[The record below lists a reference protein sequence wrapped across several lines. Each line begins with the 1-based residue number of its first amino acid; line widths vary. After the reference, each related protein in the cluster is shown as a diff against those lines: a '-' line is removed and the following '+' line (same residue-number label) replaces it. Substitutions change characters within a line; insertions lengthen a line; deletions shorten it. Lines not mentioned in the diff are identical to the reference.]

1 VFSGFRTHFLFWVK
15 TMELTTIAGRIEK
28 IAAEAAAKCGVEFV
42 HAEVV
47 GTKRNMT
54 VRVYVD
60 KPEGVTLD
68 DCSTVSRAIEEV
80 IDADDFI
87 PAAYV
92 LEVSS
97 PGLER
102 GLYTIKDFEK
112 FAGKRAKVKTSAAIE
127 AQTNF
132 NGRITSVED
141 GEIIFDDKT
150 KGPVRIPF
158 ESIVK
163 ANLRVDLAEEFK
175 KR

>member
-1 VFSGFRTHFLFWVK
+1 
-15 TMELTTIAGRIEK
+15 MELTTIAGRIEK
-28 IAAEAAAKCGVEFV
+28 IAVDAAAKCDVEFV

-47 GTKRNMT
+47 GAKRNMT

-68 DCSTVSRAIEEV
+68 DCSMVSRVIEEV

-102 GLYTIKDFEK
+102 GLYTIQDFER
-112 FAGKRAKVKTSAAIE
+112 FSGKRAKVKTSVAIE

-150 KGPVRIPF
+150 KGAIRIPF
-158 ESIVK
+158 KSIVK

-175 KR
+175 RR